1 MLNFD
6 YQNPTKILFGKGR
19 IADIAKEIPA
29 NTRVLITYGGG
40 SVIKN
45 GILDEVKA
53 ALVNCDVKEFGGIEP
68 NPSYETLIKAVEL
81 VRAEHID
88 YLLAVGGGSVIDG
101 TKFIAVGARYTQGD
115 PWEIVLRRGAGIE
128 EAMPMGV
135 VLTLPATGSESNHRA
150 VVTRKSMNA
159 KISFATTAI
168 FPRFAVLDPT
178 KTYTL
183 PPSQISN
190 GVVDSYMHVL
200 EQYLTY
206 PLQSPVQDRF
216 AEGILLTL
224 IEVGPQALAEPDNYD
239 LRANLM
245 WCATLALNGLI
256 AAGVVQDWATHMVGH
271 ELTALYGMDHAAT
284 LAAIF
289 AGMLQERRNDKH
301 AKLLQYAERIWGLK
315 DGDEE
320 AIIDA
325 AIEKTRQFFETMQL
339 GTHLSDYGLGSANIP
354 EIIESLEKHNMVK
367 LGERRDMTPDRVRR
381 ALELSL

>member
-1 MLNFD
+1 MLNFEFS
-6 YQNPTKILFGKGR
+6 NPTKILFGKGR
-19 IADIAKEIPA
+19 IANIAKEIPPEA
-29 NTRVLITYGGG
+29 KVLITYGGG
-40 SVIKN
+40 SVKRN
-45 GILDEVKA
+45 GVLDEVKT
-53 ALVNCDVKEFGGIEP
+53 ALEGYTYYEFGGIEP
-68 NPSYETLIKAVEL
+68 NPTYETLIKAVEM
-81 VRAEHID
+81 VRAEQID

-101 TKFIAVGARYTQGD
+101 TKFIAVGAGYTQGD
-115 PWEIVLRRGAGIE
+115 PWEIVLRRGVGID
-128 EAMPMGV
+128 EALPIGV

-178 KTYTL
+178 KTFSL
-183 PPSQISN
+183 PMTQISN

-206 PLQSPVQDRF
+206 PLEAPVQDRF
-216 AEGILLTL
+216 AEGLLLTL
-224 IEVGPQALAEPDNYD
+224 MELGPQALTEPENYD
-239 LRANLM
+239 LRASLM
-245 WCATLALNGLI
+245 WCSTLALNGLI
-256 AAGVVQDWATHMVGH
+256 SAGVVQDWATHMVGH
-271 ELTALYGMDHAAT
+271 ELTALYGLDHAAS
-284 LAAIF
+284 LAAVF

-301 AKLLQYAERIWGLK
+301 DKLLQYAERIWGLK
-315 DGDEE
+315 EGSDDE
-320 AIIDA
+320 IIDA

-339 GTHLSDYGLGSANIP
+339 GTHLSNYGLSADNIP